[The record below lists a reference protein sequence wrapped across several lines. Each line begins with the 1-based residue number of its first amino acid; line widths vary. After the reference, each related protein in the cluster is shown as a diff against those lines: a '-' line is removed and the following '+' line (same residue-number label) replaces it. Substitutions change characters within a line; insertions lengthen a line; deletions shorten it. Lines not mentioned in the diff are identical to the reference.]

1 MDKTISSRTPE
12 GAPNR
17 CPVCG
22 NSFCVEP
29 STPPGDAPCPHCGSL
44 AWFGEVV
51 FQSELR
57 PLFCDAYLP
66 ELRAINQEQ
75 AIREII
81 AHLASAGKI
90 DQSDEESIVAAI
102 LRREELGSTGIGR
115 GFAVPHAKHRSVQHL
130 VVAMALSSRGIE
142 FNSLDGRPAHVVVL
156 LVSPADHGDA
166 HLRTLER
173 VSRWLRGVFRER

>member
-22 NSFCVEP
+22 NSFCIQP

-51 FQSELR
+51 LQSELR
-57 PLFCDAYLP
+57 PLVCDTYLP
-66 ELRAINQEQ
+66 ELRATDQEQ
-75 AIREII
+75 AIREIV

-90 DQSDEESIVAAI
+90 ERSDEEPLVAAI
-102 LRREELGSTGIGR
+102 LKREELGSTGIGR
-115 GFAVPHAKHRSVQHL
+115 GFAVPHAKHRSTQQ
-130 VVAMALSSRGIE
+130 VVAAMALSPRGIE
-142 FNSLDGRPAHVVVL
+142 FNSLDGRPVHVLVL
-156 LVSPADHGDA
+156 VLSPADDSGA

-173 VSRWLRGVFRER
+173 VSRCLRGFIRER